1 MANENPMGDC
11 GAADHTGALDQQD
24 LEDEALVL
32 DRLLVH
38 WPTHLQDSDLCREL
52 QVDATKFGERD
63 RIERAVHHL
72 YWAGLVIRCGPGI
85 VPTRAV
91 LHYHLLSD
99 RTLVDL

>member
-1 MANENPMGDC
+1 MGDC
-11 GAADHTGALDQQD
+11 ADADHAGALDQQD

-32 DRLLVH
+32 DRVLAH

-52 QVDATKFGERD
+52 QIDAAEFGERD

-72 YWAGLVIRCGPGI
+72 CWAGLVIRCGLAV
-85 VPTRAV
+85 VPTRAA

-99 RTLVDL
+99 QTLVDL

>member
-1 MANENPMGDC
+1 MADENPTGDC
-11 GAADHTGALDQQD
+11 GVAEHETPLGQQD

-38 WPTHLQDSDLCREL
+38 WPTHPQDSDLCREL
-52 QVDATKFGERD
+52 QVDAMKFGERD

-72 YWAGLVIRCGPGI
+72 YWAGLVIHCGQGI
-85 VPTRAV
+85 VPTRAA